1 MEDIKI
7 NFEKQMAEIIL
18 EMMLEDRLISQN
30 VYDQAITLL
39 SK

>member
-18 EMMLEDRLISQN
+18 EMMLEDRFISQN